1 MSRQSV
7 RGRIAAGALAAVAL
21 GAAGCGGGGSA
32 GSTGAAPAAT
42 ATAPAAA
49 TVTVWFVDD
58 AGALVPERR
67 PAPAGT
73 PPLEGAI
80 AALAQGPAAPGLAP
94 ALPPGTR
101 LLDSSVD
108 GGLVTVDL
116 SREFESGY
124 PAGGSAAE
132 LAVLG
137 PLVKTA
143 TAATGAGRAR
153 ILVEGRPAAP
163 PDSQFDLASPLS
175 PADVAAGG

>member
-1 MSRQSV
+1 MSRPRV
-7 RGRIAAGALAAVAL
+7 RGRLVVGALAAVAL
-21 GAAGCGGGGSA
+21 AAAGCGGNGSA
-32 GSTGAAPAAT
+32 GSSATAPAAT
-42 ATAPAAA
+42 APAASVA
-49 TVTVWFVDD
+49 TVTVWFMDD

-73 PPLEGAI
+73 PPLEAAI
-80 AALAQGPAAPGLAP
+80 AALAEGPAAPGLAP

-101 LLDSSVD
+101 LLGSSVD
-108 GGLVTVDL
+108 GEVATVNL

-143 TAATGAGRAR
+143 AAATGAARVR